1 NDLISAGS
9 ADFIIAGGAE
19 NMSRVPY
26 VLTNARNGYRL
37 GDGHIYDSLFYDG
50 FTDPFVNYHM
60 ERKAENV
67 AEMYNINKE
76 EQNAFSLES
85 HRKAVEAI
93 EKGKFKNEIIPLQI
107 SDANTFDE
115 DEIPRRDTS
124 LEKLN
129 GLPSV
134 FIKDGTVTAGNS
146 SAIADGSA
154 AVILTSSEKAES
166 LNLKKRAVIKSYGM
180 TALDPSIMGLGPIE
194 AIRNALKS
202 ANLSIDDIE
211 IFEINEAFAA
221 QSLAVIKELSI
232 DRNLG
237 NVNGG
242 AIALGHPVGSSG
254 SRIVVTLLHEM
265 ERRDLRY
272 GIASLCVGGGQ
283 GLAILLE
290 RN

>member
-1 NDLISAGS
+1 LKDLEVGKMAGQTFQALVERNSGIEKYINEIMLGVVYQAGAKANPARQAGIFGGLSKSIPSMTINQQCASGMRAITLGNDLISAGS

-60 ERKAENV
+60 GRTAENV

-146 SAIADGSA
+146 SAIADGS
-154 AVILTSSEKAES
+154 
-166 LNLKKRAVIKSYGM
+166 
-180 TALDPSIMGLGPIE
+180 
-194 AIRNALKS
+194 
-202 ANLSIDDIE
+202 
-211 IFEINEAFAA
+211 
-221 QSLAVIKELSI
+221 
-232 DRNLG
+232 
-237 NVNGG
+237 
-242 AIALGHPVGSSG
+242 
-254 SRIVVTLLHEM
+254 
-265 ERRDLRY
+265 
-272 GIASLCVGGGQ
+272 
-283 GLAILLE
+283 
-290 RN
+290 